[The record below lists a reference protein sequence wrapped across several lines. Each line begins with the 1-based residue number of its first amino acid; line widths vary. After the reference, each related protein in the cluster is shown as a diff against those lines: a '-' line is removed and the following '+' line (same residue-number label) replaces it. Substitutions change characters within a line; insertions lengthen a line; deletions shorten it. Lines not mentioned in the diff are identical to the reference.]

1 MRRAS
6 ADRGDVRRTLTLVR
20 PAAGGVALSALLGA
34 GAACASVG
42 LLATSAWLIARASQ
56 QPGASALG
64 VAIAGVQ
71 FFALAR
77 GLLRYAERLAGH
89 DAALEALAALRVRVY
104 ERLEPLSPAALPG
117 FREGDLLARFVHD
130 VDALQDLLL
139 RVLQPFAIALIAG
152 AATVALLWWLLP
164 AAGAIVLVA
173 LLLAATVVPWLT
185 ARESGRAPA
194 QANLSSV
201 TVEMLDG
208 APELLVNGALPG
220 RLHTLAR
227 LDAELTRDDAAAAR
241 TMGSGRA
248 LVTLLTGLALWGT
261 VLVAIHANLDPVLL
275 AVVALV
281 PLATFEL
288 VGGLPAVTSDLS
300 RVRRSAERVQAVLD
314 APVPVH
320 EPATPHPL
328 PPAPVLRV
336 RGLKARYGDTW
347 VLDGVDL
354 DLAPGRRVAVVGP
367 SGAGKSTLAA
377 VLLRF
382 LDYEGSVT
390 LGGTEIHAFDGDAVR
405 TVVGLVAQ
413 DAHVFDTT
421 LRENLLLARRDA
433 SEADLH
439 DALDR
444 ARLLAWTDTLP
455 DGLATEGGTAG
466 HRYSGG
472 QRRRIAL
479 ARADL
484 ARFPLLIL
492 DEPGEHLDAKTADAV
507 VADALEGGH
516 GTLLI
521 THRLT
526 GLEAMDEIVV
536 LEAGRVAERGT
547 HDDLLDRGGRY
558 AESWTRARNT
568 R

>member
-1 MRRAS
+1 
-6 ADRGDVRRTLTLVR
+6 
-20 PAAGGVALSALLGA
+20 
-34 GAACASVG
+34 
-42 LLATSAWLIARASQ
+42 
-56 QPGASALG
+56 
-64 VAIAGVQ
+64 
-71 FFALAR
+71 
-77 GLLRYAERLAGH
+77 
-89 DAALEALAALRVRVY
+89 
-104 ERLEPLSPAALPG
+104 
-117 FREGDLLARFVHD
+117 
-130 VDALQDLLL
+130 
-139 RVLQPFAIALIAG
+139 
-152 AATVALLWWLLP
+152 
-164 AAGAIVLVA
+164 
-173 LLLAATVVPWLT
+173 
-185 ARESGRAPA
+185 
-194 QANLSSV
+194 
-201 TVEMLDG
+201 
-208 APELLVNGALPG
+208 
-220 RLHTLAR
+220 
-227 LDAELTRDDAAAAR
+227 
-241 TMGSGRA
+241 
-248 LVTLLTGLALWGT
+248 
-261 VLVAIHANLDPVLL
+261 VLL

-281 PLATFEL
+281 PLASFEL
-288 VGGLPAVTSDLS
+288 VAGLPAATQELA
-300 RVRRSAERVQAVLD
+300 RVRRSAARVRAVVD
-314 APVPVH
+314 APAAVREPAAPVP
-320 EPATPHPL
+320 L
-328 PPAPVLRV
+328 PDAPVLRV
-336 RGLKARYGDTW
+336 RGLKARYGDAW

-390 LGGTEIHAFDGDAVR
+390 LGGVELAALDGDAAR

-433 SEADLH
+433 SEADL
-439 DALDR
+439 DAALDR
-444 ARLLAWTDTLP
+444 ARLLGWTRTLP
-455 DGLATEGGTAG
+455 DGLATEGGTGG

-492 DEPGEHLDAKTADAV
+492 DEPGEHLDAGTADAV

-526 GLEAMDEIVV
+526 GLEAMHEIIV
-536 LEAGRVAERGT
+536 LEAGRVVERGT
-547 HDDLLDRGGRY
+547 HAELVRRGGGY